1 MMGMSGVV
9 REFRRTV
16 RSLARSRLFTVIT
29 VLTLAAAIGANSA
42 IFSVVNGVLL
52 RPLPYPE
59 SDRLVVV
66 GHTAPIAGFPEVPQA
81 TGTYVLYRDEAT
93 TLAGLT
99 MFWDGTVNLTGTG
112 EPEQLSAAGV
122 TGTFFAVLRTPPAL
136 GRGFTEEELLPD
148 GEPVAILSDGLW
160 QRKYGRDQEVLG
172 RTIKIDGESRR
183 VIGIMP
189 AGFDLPYDSDV
200 EIWLPMLIDP
210 EKLTTGN
217 YSYTGIGRLE
227 DGVTVE
233 AAYAD
238 IRRLTLQL
246 PERYPGDLI
255 THEMMEQSGWDARVV
270 PLIADVTDDVN
281 RALWILLGTVAV
293 VLLIACANVANLFL
307 VRAEGRHKEI
317 AIRSA
322 LGAERGA
329 LARDFLRESTV
340 LALAGGTL
348 GLLLAFGGIKLLVA
362 LGPESI
368 PRLDAIRIDGRV
380 LLFTLGVSVAA
391 GILSGLA
398 PLLRHTRPDIA
409 GALKEGFRGTT
420 SGRRRLR
427 ARTVLVFG
435 QVALAFLLMVG
446 SGLLVKSFWHLQNVD
461 PGFVADNV
469 LTLRLSLPET
479 PYEDGDKSVAFYEQ
493 LVDRVDGIPGVE
505 RASVVSKLPLR
516 PQGTSHNG
524 VLIEDRPVEPGSMPH
539 VALSIIVGPGYF
551 ETMGIR
557 LLEGRLIERSDIAAG
572 TGAVV
577 VNRAFARHYWAG
589 ESAIGKQVWPG
600 IAQDREENEDFAWL
614 PVVGVVDDV
623 RNLRLDM
630 EIRPIVYY
638 AMSGPGET
646 DRTSMSLVVS
656 TTAAPTSLAPAI
668 RDAVWSLDPNVPI
681 TRIETMRRV
690 LRDATS
696 RAGFTMLM
704 LGIAAGVAL
713 LLGAV
718 GLYGVISYGVT
729 QRRQEIGVRM
739 ALGAPAG
746 RVRGMVVRQGAVVA
760 GIGLGVGFGAA
771 IGLTRLMEALL
782 FEVSPTDPPTF
793 GIVVALL
800 FVVSIFASWIP
811 ARRAAAVDPAIAL
824 RAE

>member
-1 MMGMSGVV
+1 MSGII
-9 REFRRTV
+9 REIRRTA
-16 RSLARSRLFTVIT
+16 RSLARSPLFTVIT
-29 VLTLAAAIGANSA
+29 VLTLAVAIGANSA
-42 IFSVVNGVLL
+42 IFSVVSGVLL

-66 GHTAPIAGFPEVPQA
+66 GHTAPIAGFPVIPQA

-93 TLAGLT
+93 TLEGLT
-99 MFWDGTVNLTGTG
+99 MFWDGTVNLTGIG

-122 TGTFFAVLRTPPAL
+122 TRTLFDVLRTPPAL
-136 GRGFTEEELLPD
+136 GRGFTEEEMLPD
-148 GEPVAILSDGLW
+148 RESVAILSHGLW
-160 QRKYGRDQEVLG
+160 QRKYGGDQGILG
-172 RTIKIDGESRR
+172 RGVTIDGESRR
-183 VIGIMP
+183 VIGVMP
-189 AGFDLPYDSDV
+189 AGFDLPYNSDV
-200 EIWLPMLIDP
+200 EIWLPMVIDP
-210 EKLTTGN
+210 EELTTGN
-217 YSYTGIGRLE
+217 YSYAGIGRLKE
-227 DGVTVE
+227 GVTVE
-233 AAYAD
+233 AVYED
-238 IRRLTLQL
+238 IHRLTLQL

-270 PLIADVTDDVN
+270 TLISDVTDDVN
-281 RALWILLGTVAV
+281 RALWILLGTVGV

-322 LGAERGA
+322 LGAERGT

-368 PRLDAIRIDGRV
+368 PRLDAIRIDGLV
-380 LLFTLGVSVAA
+380 LLFTLGVSAAA
-391 GILSGLA
+391 GILFGLA

-420 SGRRRLR
+420 SGRRRVR
-427 ARTVLVFG
+427 ARSILVFG

-446 SGLLVKSFWHLQNVD
+446 SGLLVKSFWHLKNVD
-461 PGFVADNV
+461 PGFHVENA
-469 LTLRLSLPET
+469 LTLRVSLPDT
-479 PYEDGDKSVAFYEQ
+479 PYDDQEKSVAFYRQ
-493 LVDRVDGIPGVE
+493 LIDRVSEIPGVE
-505 RASVVSKLPLR
+505 RASAVSKLPLR
-516 PQGTSHNG
+516 PQGESHSG

-539 VALSIIVGPGYF
+539 VALSIVVGNDYF
-551 ETMGIR
+551 ETMSIR
-557 LLEGRLIERSDIAAG
+557 LLEGRLIERSDITAS

-577 VNRAFARHYWAG
+577 VNRAFARHYWPG
-589 ESAIGKQVWPG
+589 ESAIGKRVWRG
-600 IAQDREENEDFAWL
+600 IAQDMEENENFAWL

-623 RNLRLDM
+623 RSLGLDM
-630 EIRPIVYY
+630 DIRPIIYY
-638 AMSGPGET
+638 AMSGPG
-646 DRTSMSLVVS
+646 DNYQTSMSLIAR

-681 TRIETMRRV
+681 TGIETMERV

-746 RVRGMVVRQGAVVA
+746 RVRGMVVKQGATVA
-760 GIGLGVGFGAA
+760 GIGLGVGFAA
-771 IGLTRLMEALL
+771 ALGLTRLMEALL

-793 GIVVALL
+793 GVVLALL

>member
-1 MMGMSGVV
+1 MSGII
-9 REFRRTV
+9 REVRRTA
-16 RSLARSRLFTVIT
+16 RSLARSPLFTVIT
-29 VLTLAAAIGANSA
+29 VLTLAVAIGANSA
-42 IFSVVNGVLL
+42 IFSVVSGVLL

-66 GHTAPIAGFPEVPQA
+66 GHTAPIAGFPVIPQA

-93 TLAGLT
+93 TLEGLT

-122 TGTFFAVLRTPPAL
+122 TRTLFDVLRTPPAL
-136 GRGFTEEELLPD
+136 GRGFTEEEMLPD
-148 GEPVAILSDGLW
+148 GESVAILSHGLW
-160 QRKYGRDQEVLG
+160 QRKYGGDQGILG
-172 RTIKIDGESRR
+172 RGVTIDGENRR
-183 VIGIMP
+183 VIGVMP
-189 AGFDLPYDSDV
+189 AGFDLPYNSDV
-200 EIWLPMLIDP
+200 EIWLPMVIDP
-210 EKLTTGN
+210 EELTTGN
-217 YSYTGIGRLE
+217 YSYAGIGRLKE
-227 DGVTVE
+227 GVTVE
-233 AAYAD
+233 AVYED
-238 IRRLTLQL
+238 IHRLTLQL

-270 PLIADVTDDVN
+270 TLISDVTDDVN
-281 RALWILLGTVAV
+281 RALWILLGTVGV

-322 LGAERGA
+322 LGAERGT

-368 PRLDAIRIDGRV
+368 PRLDAIRIDGLV

-391 GILSGLA
+391 GILFGLA

-420 SGRRRLR
+420 SGRRRVR
-427 ARTVLVFG
+427 ARTILVFG

-446 SGLLVKSFWHLQNVD
+446 SGLLVKSFWHLKNVD
-461 PGFVADNV
+461 PGFEAENA
-469 LTLRLSLPET
+469 LTLRVSLPDT
-479 PYEDGDKSVAFYEQ
+479 PYDDQEKSVAFYQQ
-493 LVDRVDGIPGVE
+493 LIDRVSEIPGVE
-505 RASVVSKLPLR
+505 RASAVSKLPLR
-516 PQGTSHNG
+516 PQGESHSG

-539 VALSIIVGPGYF
+539 VALSIVVGNDYF
-551 ETMGIR
+551 ETMSIR
-557 LLEGRLIERSDIAAG
+557 LLEGRLIERSDITAS

-577 VNRAFARHYWAG
+577 VNRAFARHYWPG
-589 ESAIGKQVWPG
+589 ESAIGKRVWRG
-600 IAQDREENEDFAWL
+600 IAQDMEENENFAWL

-623 RNLRLDM
+623 RSLGLDM
-630 EIRPIVYY
+630 EIRPIIYY
-638 AMSGPGET
+638 AMSGPG
-646 DRTSMSLVVS
+646 DNYQTSMSLIAR

-681 TRIETMRRV
+681 TGIETMERV

-746 RVRGMVVRQGAVVA
+746 RVRGMIVKQGATVA
-760 GIGLGVGFGAA
+760 GIGLGVGFAA
-771 IGLTRLMEALL
+771 ALGLTRLMEALL

-793 GIVVALL
+793 GVVLALL

>member
-1 MMGMSGVV
+1 MSGFV
-9 REFRRTV
+9 REVRRTA
-16 RSLARSRLFTVIT
+16 RSLARSPLFTIISV
-29 VLTLAAAIGANSA
+29 VTLGVAIGANTA

-93 TLAGLT
+93 TLDGLT
-99 MFWDGTVNLTGTG
+99 MFWDGSVNLTGTG
-112 EPEQLSAAGV
+112 EPEQLAAAGI
-122 TGTFFAVLRTPPAL
+122 TGTFFDVLRTPPLL

-148 GEPVAILSDGLW
+148 GEPVAILAHGLW
-160 QRKYGRDQEVLG
+160 QRRYGGAEDVLG
-172 RTIKIDGESRR
+172 QTITIDGESRR
-183 VIGIMP
+183 IVGVTP
-189 AGFDLPYDSDV
+189 AGFDHPYDSDI
-200 EIWLPMLIDP
+200 EIWLPMIIDP
-210 EKLTTGN
+210 EDLTTGS
-217 YSYTGIGRLE
+217 YSFPGIGRLKE
-227 DGVTVE
+227 GVTVE

-270 PLIADVTDDVN
+270 TLISDVTGDVN
-281 RALWILLGTVAV
+281 RALWILLGTVGV

-329 LARDFLRESTV
+329 LARGFLRESSL
-340 LALAGGTL
+340 LALAGGVL
-348 GLLLAFGGIKLLVA
+348 GLFLAFGGIKALIA
-362 LGPESI
+362 LGPETI
-368 PRLDAIRIDGRV
+368 PRLEAIRIDAGV

-391 GILSGLA
+391 GVLFGLA

-420 SGRRRLR
+420 SGRGGVR

-446 SGLLVKSFWHLQNVD
+446 SGLLVKSFWHLKNVD
-461 PGFVADNV
+461 PGFVSENL
-469 LTLRLSLPET
+469 LTLRLSLPDS
-479 PYEDGDKSVAFYEQ
+479 PYENQKMVVGFYQE
-493 LVDRVDGIPGVE
+493 LVDRVGEIPGVQM
-505 RASVVSKLPLR
+505 ASAVSKLPLR
-516 PQGTSHNG
+516 SQGENHNG
-524 VLIEDRPVEPGSMPH
+524 LLIEDRPVEPGAMPH
-539 VALSIIVGPGYF
+539 VVLTIVAGASYF
-551 ETMGIR
+551 ETMGIQ
-557 LLEGRLIERSDIAAG
+557 LLEGRLIERSDITAA

-577 VNRAFARHYWAG
+577 VNRAFAEHYWPG
-589 ESAIGKQVWPG
+589 ESAIGKQVWQG
-600 IAQDREENEDFAWL
+600 IQEDMEENENFAWR
-614 PVVGVVDDV
+614 PVVGVVEDV
-623 RNLRLDM
+623 RSLGLDV
-630 EIRPIVYY
+630 EIRPIIYY
-638 AMSGPGET
+638 AMAGPG
-646 DRTSMSLVVS
+646 DNYQNSMSLVVR
-656 TTAAPTSLAPAI
+656 TTAAPSSLAPAV
-668 RDAVWSLDPNVPI
+668 REAVWSIDPNIPI
-681 TRIETMRRV
+681 TNIETMRTV

-704 LGIAAGVAL
+704 LGIAAAVAL

-729 QRRQEIGVRM
+729 QRRQELGVRM

-746 RVRGMVVRQGAVVA
+746 RVRSMVVRQGAIVA
-760 GIGLGVGFGAA
+760 GVGLAVGFAA
-771 IGLTRLMEALL
+771 ALGLTRLMEALL

-793 GIVVALL
+793 GFVVALL
-800 FVVSIFASWIP
+800 FLVSVVASWIP

>member
-1 MMGMSGVV
+1 MSGII
-9 REFRRTV
+9 REVRRTA
-16 RSLARSRLFTVIT
+16 RSLARSPLFTVIT
-29 VLTLAAAIGANSA
+29 VLTLAVAIGANSA
-42 IFSVVNGVLL
+42 IFSVVNGVVLQ
-52 RPLPYPE
+52 PLPYPE

-93 TLAGLT
+93 TLEGLT
-99 MFWDGTVNLTGTG
+99 MFWDGAVNLTGTG

-122 TGTFFAVLRTPPAL
+122 TRTLFDVFRTPPAF
-136 GRGFTEEELLPD
+136 GRGFAEEEMLPD
-148 GEPVAILSDGLW
+148 GEKVAILSHGLW
-160 QRKYGRDQEVLG
+160 QRKYGGDQGILG
-172 RTIKIDGESRR
+172 RSVTIDGESRR
-183 VIGIMP
+183 VIGVMP

-200 EIWLPMLIDP
+200 EIWLPMIIDP
-210 EKLTTGN
+210 EELTTGN
-217 YSYTGIGRLE
+217 YSYVGIGRLKE
-227 DGVTVE
+227 GVTLE
-233 AAYAD
+233 AVYED
-238 IRRLTLQL
+238 IHRLTLQL

-270 PLIADVTDDVN
+270 TLISDVTDDVN
-281 RALWILLGTVAV
+281 RALWIMLGTVGV

-322 LGAERGA
+322 LGAERGT
-329 LARDFLRESTV
+329 LAKDFLRESTV
-340 LALAGGTL
+340 LALAGGVL

-362 LGPESI
+362 LGPASI
-368 PRLDAIRIDGRV
+368 PRLDAVRIDGRV

-391 GILSGLA
+391 GILFGLA

-420 SGRRRLR
+420 SGRRGVR
-427 ARTVLVFG
+427 ARTILVFG

-446 SGLLVKSFWHLQNVD
+446 SGLLVKSFWHLKNVD
-461 PGFVADNV
+461 PGFEAENV
-469 LTLRLSLPET
+469 LTLRVSLPDT
-479 PYEDGDKSVAFYEQ
+479 PYDDQEKSVAFYEQ
-493 LVDRVDGIPGVE
+493 LLDRVREIPGVE
-505 RASVVSKLPLR
+505 RAGAVSKLPLR
-516 PQGTSHNG
+516 PEGESHSG
-524 VLIEDRPVEPGSMPH
+524 VVIEDRPVEPGSMPH
-539 VALSIIVGPGYF
+539 VALSIVVGHDYF
-551 ETMGIR
+551 ETMSIR
-557 LLEGRLIERSDIAAG
+557 LLEGRLIERSDITAS

-577 VNRAFARHYWAG
+577 VNRAFARHYWPG
-589 ESAIGKQVWPG
+589 ESAIGKQVWRG
-600 IAQDREENEDFAWL
+600 IAQEMEENENFAWL
-614 PVVGVVDDV
+614 PVVGIVDDV
-623 RNLRLDM
+623 RSLGLDM
-630 EIRPIVYY
+630 EIRPIIYY
-638 AMSGPGET
+638 AMSGPG
-646 DRTSMSLVVS
+646 DNYRTSMSLIAR

-681 TRIETMRRV
+681 TGIETMERV

-746 RVRGMVVRQGAVVA
+746 RVRGMIVKQGATVA
-760 GIGLGVGFGAA
+760 GIGLGVGFAA
-771 IGLTRLMEALL
+771 ALGLTRLMEALL

-793 GIVVALL
+793 GVVLALL
-800 FVVSIFASWIP
+800 FVVSILASWIP
-811 ARRAAAVDPAIAL
+811 ARRAAAVDPALAL

>member
-1 MMGMSGVV
+1 MSSFI
-9 REFRRTV
+9 REVRRTA
-16 RSLARSRLFTVIT
+16 RSLARSPLFTVIS
-29 VLTLAAAIGANSA
+29 VVTLAVAIGANSA

-52 RPLPYPE
+52 RPLPYPD

-66 GHTAPIAGFPEVPQA
+66 GHTAPLAGFPEVPQA

-93 TLAGLT
+93 TLDGLT

-112 EPEQLSAAGV
+112 EPEQLSAAGI
-122 TGTFFAVLRTPPAL
+122 TGTFFNVLRTPPLL

-148 GEPVAILSDGLW
+148 GELVAILSHGLW
-160 QRKYGRDQEVLG
+160 QRRYGGAENVLG
-172 RTIKIDGESRR
+172 QTITIDGESRR
-183 VIGIMP
+183 IVGVTQ
-189 AGFDLPYDSDV
+189 AGFDHPYDADI
-200 EIWLPMLIDP
+200 EIWLPMVIDP
-210 EKLTTGN
+210 EDLTTGN
-217 YSYTGIGRLE
+217 YSFNGIGRLK
-227 DGVTVE
+227 DGATVE
-233 AAYAD
+233 AAYQD

-255 THEMMEQSGWDARVV
+255 THEMMAQSGWDARVV
-270 PLIADVTDDVN
+270 TLISDVTDDVN

-329 LARDFLRESTV
+329 LARSFLRESSL
-340 LALAGGTL
+340 LALAGGVL
-348 GLLLAFGGIKLLVA
+348 GLILAFGGIKALVA
-362 LGPESI
+362 LGPDSI
-368 PRLDAIRIDGRV
+368 PRLDAIQIDASV
-380 LLFTLGVSVAA
+380 LLFTLGVSMAA
-391 GILSGLA
+391 GILFGLA

-420 SGRRRLR
+420 SGRGGVR

-446 SGLLVKSFWHLQNVD
+446 SGLLVKSFWHLKNVD
-461 PGFVADNV
+461 PGFESENL
-469 LTLRLSLPET
+469 LTLRLSLPES
-479 PYEDGDKSVAFYEQ
+479 PYEDAEMVVGFYQE
-493 LVDRVDGIPGVE
+493 LVDRVAEIPGVQM
-505 RASVVSKLPLR
+505 ASTASKLPLR
-516 PQGTSHNG
+516 GQGESHNG
-524 VLIEDRPVEPGSMPH
+524 VLIEDRPVEPGAMPH
-539 VALSIIVGPGYF
+539 VALTIMTGHSYF

-557 LLEGRLIERSDIAAG
+557 LLEGRLIERSDITTG
-572 TGAVV
+572 TGAAV
-577 VNRAFARHYWAG
+577 VNRAFAEHFWPG
-589 ESAIGKQVWPG
+589 ESAIGKQVWQG
-600 IAQDREENEDFAWL
+600 IAQDIEEEEDFAWR
-614 PVVGVVDDV
+614 PVVGVVEDV
-623 RNLRLDM
+623 RNLGLSM
-630 EIRPIVYY
+630 EIRPIIYY
-638 AMSGPGET
+638 AIGGPG
-646 DRTSMSLVVS
+646 DNYRNSMSLVVRTS
-656 TTAAPTSLAPAI
+656 AAPSSLAPAV
-668 RDAVWSLDPNVPI
+668 RDAVWSIDPNVPI
-681 TRIETMRRV
+681 TGIETMERV

-729 QRRQEIGVRM
+729 QRRQELGVRM
-739 ALGAPAG
+739 ALGAPASL
-746 RVRGMVVRQGAVVA
+746 VRSMVVRQGAIVA
-760 GIGLGVGFGAA
+760 GVGLAVGFVAA
-771 IGLTRLMEALL
+771 LGLTRLMEALL

-793 GIVVALL
+793 GFVVALL
-800 FVVSIFASWIP
+800 FVVSVVASWIP

>member
-1 MMGMSGVV
+1 MSGII
-9 REFRRTV
+9 REVRRTA
-16 RSLARSRLFTVIT
+16 RSLARSPLFTVIT
-29 VLTLAAAIGANSA
+29 VLTLAVAIGANSA
-42 IFSVVNGVLL
+42 IFSVVSGVLL
-52 RPLPYPE
+52 GPLPYPE

-66 GHTAPIAGFPEVPQA
+66 GHTAPIAGFPVIPQA
-81 TGTYVLYRDEAT
+81 TGTYVLYRDEST
-93 TLAGLT
+93 TLEGLT

-122 TGTFFAVLRTPPAL
+122 TRTLFDVLRTPPAL
-136 GRGFTEEELLPD
+136 GRGFTEEEMLPD
-148 GEPVAILSDGLW
+148 GESVAILSHGLW
-160 QRKYGRDQEVLG
+160 QRKYGGDQGILG
-172 RTIKIDGESRR
+172 RGVTIDGENRR
-183 VIGIMP
+183 VIGVMP
-189 AGFDLPYDSDV
+189 AGFDLPYNSDV
-200 EIWLPMLIDP
+200 EIWLPMVIDP
-210 EKLTTGN
+210 EELTTGN
-217 YSYTGIGRLE
+217 YSYAGIGRLKE
-227 DGVTVE
+227 GVTVE
-233 AAYAD
+233 AVYED
-238 IRRLTLQL
+238 IHRLTLQL

-270 PLIADVTDDVN
+270 TLISDVTDDVN
-281 RALWILLGTVAV
+281 RALWILLGTVGV

-322 LGAERGA
+322 LGAERGT

-368 PRLDAIRIDGRV
+368 PRLDAIRIDGLV

-391 GILSGLA
+391 GILFGLA

-420 SGRRRLR
+420 SGRRRVR
-427 ARTVLVFG
+427 ARTILVFG

-446 SGLLVKSFWHLQNVD
+446 SGLLVKSFWHLKNVD
-461 PGFVADNV
+461 PGFEAENA
-469 LTLRLSLPET
+469 LTLRVSLPDT
-479 PYEDGDKSVAFYEQ
+479 PYDDQEKSVAFYRQ
-493 LVDRVDGIPGVE
+493 LIDRVSEIPGVE
-505 RASVVSKLPLR
+505 RASAVSKLPLR
-516 PQGTSHNG
+516 PQGESHSG

-539 VALSIIVGPGYF
+539 VALSIVVGHDYF
-551 ETMGIR
+551 ETMSIR
-557 LLEGRLIERSDIAAG
+557 LLEGRLIERSDITAS

-577 VNRAFARHYWAG
+577 VNRAFARHYWPG
-589 ESAIGKQVWPG
+589 ESAIGKRVWRG
-600 IAQDREENEDFAWL
+600 IAQDMEENENFAWL

-623 RNLRLDM
+623 RSLGLDM
-630 EIRPIVYY
+630 EIRPIIYY
-638 AMSGPGET
+638 AMSGPG
-646 DRTSMSLVVS
+646 DNYQTSMSLIAR

-681 TRIETMRRV
+681 TGIETMERV

-746 RVRGMVVRQGAVVA
+746 RVRGMVVKQGATVA
-760 GIGLGVGFGAA
+760 GIGLGVGFAA
-771 IGLTRLMEALL
+771 ALGLTRLMEALL

-793 GIVVALL
+793 GVVLALL

>member
-1 MMGMSGVV
+1 MSGFI
-9 REFRRTV
+9 REVRRTA
-16 RSLARSRLFTVIT
+16 RSLARSPLFTVIT
-29 VLTLAAAIGANSA
+29 VVTLGVAIGANSA

-93 TLAGLT
+93 TIEGLT
-99 MFWDGTVNLTGTG
+99 MFWDGTANLTGTG
-112 EPEQLSAAGV
+112 QPEQLSAAGV
-122 TGTFFAVLRTPPAL
+122 TGTFFDVLRTPPAL

-148 GEPVAILSDGLW
+148 GEAVVILSHGLW
-160 QRKYGRDQEVLG
+160 QRRYGAAEDVLG
-172 RTIKIDGESRR
+172 QTIMIDGESRR
-183 VIGIMP
+183 VVGVTP

-200 EIWLPMLIDP
+200 EVWLPMVIDP
-210 EKLTTGN
+210 EDLTTGN
-217 YSYTGIGRLE
+217 YSFVGIGRLKP
-227 DGVTVE
+227 GVTVE
-233 AAYAD
+233 AAYED
-238 IRRLTLQL
+238 IRRLTLQI

-281 RALWILLGTVAV
+281 RALWILLGTVGV

-307 VRAEGRHKEI
+307 VRAEGRQKEI

-329 LARDFLRESTV
+329 LARGFLRESTV
-340 LALAGGTL
+340 LALAGGVL
-348 GLLLAFGGIKLLVA
+348 GLLLAFGGIKMLVA
-362 LGPESI
+362 LGPEGI
-368 PRLDAIRIDGRV
+368 PRLEAIRVDAGV
-380 LLFTLGVSVAA
+380 LLFTLGLSVAA
-391 GILSGLA
+391 GVLFGLA

-420 SGRRRLR
+420 SGRRGVR

-446 SGLLVKSFWHLQNVD
+446 SGLLVKSFWHLKNVD
-461 PGFVADNV
+461 PGFDGENV
-469 LTLRLSLPET
+469 LTLRLSLPDT
-479 PYEDGDKSVAFYEQ
+479 PYDEVEPAVAFYQQ
-493 LVDRVDGIPGVE
+493 LIDRVSEIPGVE
-505 RASVVSKLPLR
+505 SASAVSKLPLR
-516 PQGTSHNG
+516 SGGESHDG

-539 VALSIIVGPGYF
+539 VALSIVVAPDYF
-551 ETMGIR
+551 ETLGIR
-557 LLEGRLIERSDIAAG
+557 LLEGRLVERSDITAS

-577 VNRAFARHYWAG
+577 VNRAFADHYWPG
-589 ESAIGKQVWPG
+589 ESAVGKQVWRG
-600 IAQDREENEDFAWL
+600 IAQDMEENENFAWL

-623 RNLRLDM
+623 RSLGLDA
-630 EIRPIVYY
+630 EIRPIIYY
-638 AMSGPGET
+638 ALAGPRENY
-646 DRTSMSLVVS
+646 RTGMSLVAR
-656 TTAAPTSLAPAI
+656 TTVPPTSLAPAI
-668 RDAVWSLDPNVPI
+668 RDAVWSIDPNVPI
-681 TRIETMRRV
+681 TGIEPMERV

-696 RAGFTMLM
+696 RAAFTMLM

-746 RVRGMVVRQGAVVA
+746 QVRGMVVRQGAIVA
-760 GIGLGVGFGAA
+760 GVGLAVGFVAA

-793 GIVVALL
+793 GFVVALL
-800 FVVSIFASWIP
+800 FLVSIIASWIP
-811 ARRAAAVDPAIAL
+811 ARRAASVDPAIAL

>member
-1 MMGMSGVV
+1 MSGFI
-9 REFRRTV
+9 REVRRTA
-16 RSLARSRLFTVIT
+16 RSLARSPLFTVIS
-29 VLTLAAAIGANSA
+29 VVTLAVAIGANSA

-81 TGTYVLYRDEAT
+81 TGTYVLYRDEAA
-93 TLAGLT
+93 TLDGLT
-99 MFWDGTVNLTGTG
+99 MFWDGSVNLTGTG

-122 TGTFFAVLRTPPAL
+122 TGTFFDVLRTPPAL

-148 GEPVAILSDGLW
+148 GEAVVILSHGLW
-160 QRKYGRDQEVLG
+160 QRRYGGAQNIIGQTML
-172 RTIKIDGESRR
+172 IDGESRR
-183 VIGIMP
+183 IVGVTP
-189 AGFDLPYDSDV
+189 AGFDTPYDSDI
-200 EIWLPMLIDP
+200 EIWLPLVIDP
-210 EKLTTGN
+210 EELTTGS
-217 YSYTGIGRLE
+217 YSFAGIGRLKE
-227 DGVTVE
+227 GVSVE

-255 THEMMEQSGWDARVV
+255 THEMMAQSGWDARVV
-270 PLIADVTDDVN
+270 TLISDVTDDVN

-329 LARDFLRESTV
+329 LARGFLRESTV
-340 LALAGGTL
+340 LAMAGGAL
-348 GLLLAFGGIKLLVA
+348 GLLLAFGGIKMLVA
-362 LGPESI
+362 LGPDSI
-368 PRLDAIRIDGRV
+368 PRLEAIQVDGGV

-391 GILSGLA
+391 GLLFGLA

-420 SGRRRLR
+420 SGRGRVR
-427 ARTVLVFG
+427 ARTILVFG

-446 SGLLVKSFWHLQNVD
+446 SGLLVKSFWHLKNVD
-461 PGFVADNV
+461 PGFEAENL

-479 PYEDGDKSVAFYEQ
+479 PYDDTEMAVGFYQ
-493 LVDRVDGIPGVE
+493 TLVDRVSEIPGIQMAGT
-505 RASVVSKLPLR
+505 ASKIPLR
-516 PQGTSHNG
+516 GAGENHNG
-524 VLIEDRPVEPGSMPH
+524 ILIEDRPVEPGAMPH
-539 VALSIIVGPGYF
+539 VALSIMVGHGYF
-551 ETMGIR
+551 ETMGIQ
-557 LLEGRLIERSDIAAG
+557 LLEGRLVERSDITAG
-572 TGAVV
+572 TGAVIV
-577 VNRAFARHYWAG
+577 SRAFAEHYWPG
-589 ESAIGKQVWPG
+589 ESAVGKQVWQG
-600 IAQDREENEDFAWL
+600 IADDMEEDEDFAWR
-614 PVVGVVDDV
+614 PVVGVVEDV
-623 RNLRLDM
+623 RDLGLET
-630 EIRPIVYY
+630 EIRPVVYY
-638 AMSGPGET
+638 ALAGPGNGY
-646 DRTSMSLVVS
+646 RNSMSLVVRTS
-656 TTAAPTSLAPAI
+656 AAPSSLAPPVRDLVWAI
-668 RDAVWSLDPNVPI
+668 DPNVPI
-681 TRIETMRRV
+681 TGIETMKSV

-696 RAGFTMLM
+696 RAAFTMLM

-746 RVRGMVVRQGAVVA
+746 RVRGMVVRQGAIVA
-760 GIGLGVGFGAA
+760 GVGLAVGFTAA
-771 IGLTRLMEALL
+771 LGLTRLMEALL

-793 GIVVALL
+793 GLVVALL
-800 FVVSIFASWIP
+800 FGVSIIASWIP
-811 ARRAAAVDPAIAL
+811 ARRAASVDPAIAL